1 MKILWRQ
8 EIEEKRKQK
17 SQKENEEC
25 AKKVKGE
32 KCFKEREISVIW
44 AGLRRIGIETQPQ
57 NLANRRLVVTTNNNF
72 SSICVF
78 GYKFVTVPGL
88 WSS

>member
-44 AGLRRIGIETQPQ
+44 AGLRRIGIETQP
-57 NLANRRLVVTTNNNF
+57 
-72 SSICVF
+72 
-78 GYKFVTVPGL
+78 
-88 WSS
+88 